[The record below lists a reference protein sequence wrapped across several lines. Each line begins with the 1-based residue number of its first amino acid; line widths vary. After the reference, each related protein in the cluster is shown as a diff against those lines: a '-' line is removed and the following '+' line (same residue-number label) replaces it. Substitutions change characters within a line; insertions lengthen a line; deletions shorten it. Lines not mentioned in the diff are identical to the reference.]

1 LTCAPPPSLNND
13 EVVSVQQVAGQL
25 RGIPSA
31 RAIDDLTVEI
41 TTSVPE
47 PILPSRLAIMRPH
60 EPKAWADLGAEGYG
74 SQPVGTGPYKIS
86 VWDNEKIRGTAF
98 AEGWRVPKIE
108 NLVVDLLPENASR
121 RQALCSNQADIAN
134 VLTPDDKGPI
144 ESCGHKVVL
153 SPTNNTINLILRH
166 LVEDS
171 PVHDVRVRQAL
182 NHAYDKEG
190 FTSTV
195 LAGTTRPAAMPATS
209 TMSGWFE
216 DIKPYA
222 YDPAKAKQLLAEAGY
237 PDGFDMLAEIVVST
251 GEFADTF

>member
-1 LTCAPPPSLNND
+1 
-13 EVVSVQQVAGQL
+13 
-25 RGIPSA
+25 
-31 RAIDDLTVEI
+31 VEI

-144 ESCGHKVVL
+144 ESCGHNVVL